1 MSETLPS
8 VVLFGASGGIG
19 SETARLL
26 RRDGFGVALVG
37 RSAERLQALATEVDA
52 PAIEADCSSLAEAEQ
67 AIAEAGAALGG
78 VDAVVNCIGS
88 LLLKP
93 AHRTTEEEFEAV
105 LRTNLH
111 SAFSTLRAGAAA
123 MKKGGSVVLLSTA
136 AARLGLANHEAIAAA
151 KAGVQGLA
159 LSAAASYASRGL
171 RVNVVAPGLIETDMA
186 APILGSEVS
195 RKASEGMHPL
205 GRIGQ
210 PIEVA
215 RAIRFLVDPEQ
226 AFVTGQVLGVDGG
239 LGTVRSR
246 A

>member
-1 MSETLPS
+1 MSDSRPN

-26 RRDGFGVALVG
+26 HRDGFGLALVG
-37 RSAERLQALATEVDA
+37 RSVERLQALGAELDA
-52 PAIEADCSSLAEAEQ
+52 PVLEADGCSFAEAER
-67 AIAEAGAALGG
+67 AVAEASTALGSVG
-78 VDAVVNCIGS
+78 AVVNCIGS
-88 LLLKP
+88 ILLKP
-93 AHRTTEEEFEAV
+93 AHRTSEEEFEAV

-123 MKKGGSVVLLSTA
+123 MKKGGSIVLLSTA

-159 LSAAASYASRGL
+159 QSAAASYAARGL
-171 RVNVVAPGLIETDMA
+171 RVNVVAPGLIETQMA
-186 APILGSEVS
+186 SPILSNEVS

-205 GRIGQ
+205 GRVGQ
-210 PIEVA
+210 PDEVA

-246 A
+246 G

>member
-52 PAIEADCSSLAEAEQ
+52 PAFEADGCSFAEAEQ